1 MANRA
6 QVHIFGRGR
15 ATLQTSDGEVVTSC
29 APRATLDGVAVRRC
43 PGGGQ
48 DYAVWIRGG
57 GLRLHGCDI
66 TSASWACLAITD
78 GSNPVVSNCR
88 IHDAQAGVGVGVGGE
103 GTKGLLVDCEI
114 WENAQAGVRLWDG
127 GDPVLIGNT
136 IRDHAGKEGYGVLVL
151 ASARGKGTIGRA
163 NRFFRNEKGDVVR
176 V

>member
-88 IHDAQAGVGVGVGGE
+88 IHDAQAGVGVGVGGDVADELAAGGAVGGE
-103 GTKGLLVDCEI
+103 GEDGFHFGVFREGLG
-114 WENAQAGVRLWDG
+114 GVEHMVAERSG
-127 GDPVLIGNT
+127 
-136 IRDHAGKEGYGVLVL
+136 
-151 ASARGKGTIGRA
+151 
-163 NRFFRNEKGDVVR
+163 
-176 V
+176 